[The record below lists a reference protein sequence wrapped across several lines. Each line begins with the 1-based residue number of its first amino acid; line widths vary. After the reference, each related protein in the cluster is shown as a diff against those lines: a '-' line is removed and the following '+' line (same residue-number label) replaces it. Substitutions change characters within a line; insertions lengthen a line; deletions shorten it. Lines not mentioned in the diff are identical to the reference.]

1 MRLWGTLQSVVPVP
15 SHSQE
20 RRRAPEPPPTPD
32 IGLRWG
38 KPSAFSFS
46 IAAAQE
52 RRNPGV
58 TVNYPED
65 APPEVM
71 RIVPSR
77 LNIRSVTA
85 KVEDPARPGVFVEV
99 DRMER
104 MYFSYTEFPPK
115 PTRSSLQPSVTTHY
129 DLRFD
134 LHPPG
139 ETPQ

>member
-1 MRLWGTLQSVVPVP
+1 M
-15 SHSQE
+15 
-20 RRRAPEPPPTPD
+20 
-32 IGLRWG
+32 
-38 KPSAFSFS
+38 
-46 IAAAQE
+46 
-52 RRNPGV
+52 

-65 APPEVM
+65 GPPEVM
-71 RIVPSR
+71 RIVRSR

-85 KVEDPARPGVFVEV
+85 KVEDPGRPGVFVEV

-134 LHPPG
+134 LHPPD